1 MEFNWTFKAIKDF
14 EKYGKKIL
22 KQQDIKV
29 NGQSTIGMPL
39 PAGALL
45 ANFIKLSE
53 ITEGAIAAMIGDLD
67 KKPSEALEA
76 ADKAIQEMLDARDS
90 LEDIQNKLYRAF
102 LETTDPSSIPIW
114 EAGLEKDRLKKA
126 AILKNPSGEQS
137 TT

>member
-14 EKYGKKIL
+14 EKYGKRIL

-29 NGQSTIGMPL
+29 NGQPTTGMAL
-39 PAGALL
+39 SAGAIL

-53 ITEGAIAAMIGDLD
+53 ITEGAIAAMLGDLD
-67 KKPSEALEA
+67 LKPSEALGA
-76 ADKAIQEMLDARDS
+76 ADKAIQEMLDSGDS

-102 LETTDPSSIPIW
+102 LETSDPSSIPIW
-114 EAGLEKDRLKKA
+114 ESALEKDRLKKA
-126 AILKNPSGEQS
+126 EILKNPSGGPS